1 VSDDGR
7 PERFATFYGRQ
18 IAYAVN
24 GSGPDALLLHGFA
37 SDHTGNWV
45 RPGIVDALVASGRR
59 VIAYDARGH
68 GASDKPHEV
77 DACENN
83 AMVRD
88 AQALLDRLAVTA
100 VDVVGYSMG
109 SIMSSRL
116 VGAAPRRA
124 RSGGSRAGRRHRRLS
139 PHRRRSRAGRGD
151 RRVPRA
157 RLAGV
162 TAVQPGS
169 PQPSWGSRATS
180 FAGPTHV

>member
-7 PERFATFYGRQ
+7 PERFATFDGRQ

-77 DACENN
+77 DAYENN

-109 SIMSSRL
+109 SIVSSRL
-116 VGAAPRRA
+116 VGAEPRA
-124 RSGGSRAGRRHRRLS
+124 RSLVLGGVGGRLARGRRAAPPRARARRAGRRHRR
-139 PHRRRSRAGRGD
+139 
-151 RRVPRA
+151 
-157 RLAGV
+157 
-162 TAVQPGS
+162 
-169 PQPSWGSRATS
+169 
-180 FAGPTHV
+180 